1 MKDVKKSR
9 KVTFVFLAISC
20 LSLIAAIIVGISD
33 NWPGLLL
40 CYAASGALILAIV
53 HSWRKVWKY
62 LVLLGGS
69 VVGFGLGVLLH
80 NFCYGLSK
88 LTADIFVLH
97 YLFEVLHVAFFL
109 ITVLVCPAGVLVGA
123 AGSIIMAIMNF
134 KRNIGKKAV
143 DVVLLPNEAMTDKA
157 IEANAELVAKF
168 GSEIALNKENC
179 LPHISL
185 AMGCVDEKDIDSVG
199 EILRMIAEKHS
210 PGELTVRGI
219 RTTVNSR
226 GEAVSV
232 FEVDKTEELQQL
244 HQEVMEELGAYLNYD
259 VRSDMIYGD
268 EEVSESALL
277 WIASYREKAS
287 FDKFFP
293 HITIGYGE
301 VDNFSFPIKFTTKK
315 LALCYLGNHCTCRK
329 ILLSFEVKKG

>member
-1 MKDVKKSR
+1 MKKSR
-9 KVTFVFLAISC
+9 KVTFIFLAISC
-20 LSLIAAIIVGISD
+20 LSLIAAFIVGISD
-33 NWPGLLL
+33 NLPGLLL
-40 CYAASGALILAIV
+40 CYIASSAFILAIV
-53 HSWRKVWKY
+53 HGWRKVWKY

-123 AGSIIMAIMNF
+123 AGSIITAIMKF
-134 KRNIGKKAV
+134 KRNKVKKAV

-157 IEANAELVAKF
+157 IEANAKLVAKF
-168 GSEIALNKENC
+168 GSEIVLNKKDC

-185 AMGCVDEKDIDSVG
+185 AMGCADEKDIDSVG
-199 EILRMIAEKHS
+199 EFLRTIAEKHS
-210 PGELTVRGI
+210 LGELTVKGI

-226 GEAVSV
+226 GESV
-232 FEVDKTEELQQL
+232 LLFEVEKTEELQQL
-244 HQEVMEELGAYLNYD
+244 HQEVMRELGPYLSYD

-268 EEVSESALL
+268 EDVSETALL
-277 WIASYREKAS
+277 WIANYRERAS

-293 HITIGYGE
+293 HITIGYGKP
-301 VDNFSFPIKFTTKK
+301 DNLSFSMKFTASK
-315 LALCYLGNHCTCRK
+315 LALCHLGNHCTCRK
-329 ILLSFEVKKG
+329 ILLSFDIKKG